1 VTPSGGDSVIVE
13 FGGEVFRW
21 EARLDS
27 DWYFVALPLDL
38 SDAIRETQTYR
49 RGFGGVRVEATIG
62 ASTWRTSV
70 FPQSDGAY
78 VLPLKRAVRER
89 EGIAPT
95 AIVLVELSVLDA

>member
-1 VTPSGGDSVIVE
+1 MIVE
-13 FGGEVFRW
+13 FEGAVFRW

-27 DWYFVALPLDL
+27 DWYFVALPLEL
-38 SDAIRETQTYR
+38 SEAVRETQTHR

-78 VLPLKRAVRER
+78 VLPLKRAVRES
-89 EGIAPT
+89 EGIVPDG
-95 AIVLVELSVLDA
+95 IVLVHLSVIDA